1 MSVFS
6 PELAHRETTVPL
18 ASFIKP
24 FHAHYFSR
32 TVGTPFR
39 KRKYAFAGL
48 PGLMPLVRA
57 FLDTSAAER
66 SPDYRYLFTLLG
78 SELANN
84 ALTHS
89 LSSEHGGTY
98 TLTVDR
104 DATGMTL
111 TCQDQGTRRPMNP
124 GPLTATHLDT
134 LRPTAGSANG
144 QGLGLGLV
152 STLADQ
158 WGDNGNPKFRQ
169 VWFHLSYDL
178 TDTPWN
184 DINTDMDKADR

>member
-6 PELAHRETTVPL
+6 PELTQRETTVPL

-66 SPDYRYLFTLLG
+66 STDFRFLFTLLG

-84 ALTHS
+84 AIAHS
-89 LSSEHGGTY
+89 LSSEHGSTY
-98 TLTVDR
+98 SLTVDR
-104 DATGMTL
+104 GATGMTL
-111 TCQDQGTRRPMNP
+111 TCQDQGTRRPMDP
-124 GPLTATHLDT
+124 GPLTSTDLPALNSNTG
-134 LRPTAGSANG
+134 PGKG
-144 QGLGLGLV
+144 QGIGLGLV
-152 STLADQ
+152 NALADR

-169 VWFHLSYDL
+169 VWFHLSYNL
-178 TDTPWN
+178 TNNPWTR
-184 DINTDMDKADR
+184 IEGEC

>member
-6 PELAHRETTVPL
+6 PELTHREATVPL

-66 SPDYRYLFTLLG
+66 STDYRFLFTLLG

-84 ALTHS
+84 AIAHS
-89 LSSEHGGTY
+89 LSSENGQTY
-98 TLTVDR
+98 SLTVDR
-104 DATGMTL
+104 GANGMTL
-111 TCQDQGTRRPMNP
+111 TCQDQGTRHPMAS
-124 GPLTATHLDT
+124 GPLTAPALAALQPD
-134 LRPTAGSANG
+134 AGLGSG
-144 QGLGLGLV
+144 PGIGLGLV
-152 STLADQ
+152 NALADR

-178 TDTPWN
+178 SDSPWTQ
-184 DINTDMDKADR
+184 IEGEQ

>member
-6 PELAHRETTVPL
+6 PELTTREATVPL

-48 PGLMPLVRA
+48 PALMPLVRA

-66 SPDYRYLFTLLG
+66 SPDYRFLFTLLG

-84 ALTHS
+84 AIAHS
-89 LSSEHGGTY
+89 LSSEHGQTY
-98 TLTVDR
+98 SLTVDR
-104 DATGMTL
+104 GATGMTL
-111 TCQDQGTRRPMNP
+111 TCQDQGTRHPMAP
-124 GPLTATHLDT
+124 GPLTATDLPVLT
-134 LRPTAGSANG
+134 TETGAGMG
-144 QGLGLGLV
+144 QGIGLGLV
-152 STLADQ
+152 NALADR

-178 TDTPWN
+178 THNPWSQ
-184 DINTDMDKADR
+184 INTEEGEVDC

>member
-6 PELAHRETTVPL
+6 PELTSREATVPL

-48 PGLMPLVRA
+48 PSLMPLVRA

-66 SPDYRYLFTLLG
+66 SKDYRFLFTLLG

-84 ALTHS
+84 AIAHS
-89 LSSEHGGTY
+89 LSSEHGSTY
-98 TLTVDR
+98 SLTVDR
-104 DATGMTL
+104 GATGMTL
-111 TCQDQGTRRPMNP
+111 TCQDQGTLRPVAP
-124 GPLTATHLDT
+124 GPLTAAT
-134 LRPTAGSANG
+134 PQEIASGSAKG
-144 QGLGLGLV
+144 QGIGLGLV
-152 STLADQ
+152 NALADR

-178 TDTPWN
+178 THNPWAHL
-184 DINTDMDKADR
+184 NTAEDKVEC

>member
-6 PELAHRETTVPL
+6 PELTSREATVPL

-48 PGLMPLVRA
+48 PSLMPLVRA

-66 SPDYRYLFTLLG
+66 STDYRYLFTLLG

-84 ALTHS
+84 AIAHS
-89 LSSEHGGTY
+89 LSSEHGQTY
-98 TLTVDR
+98 SLTVDR
-104 DATGMTL
+104 GANGMTL
-111 TCQDQGTRRPMNP
+111 TCQDQGTRNPMAP
-124 GPLTATHLDT
+124 GPLTATDLTT
-134 LRPTAGSANG
+134 LAPDAGPGSG
-144 QGLGLGLV
+144 RGLGLV
-152 STLADQ
+152 SALADR

-178 TDTPWN
+178 THNPWTQ
-184 DINTDMDKADR
+184 IEGEQ

>member
-6 PELAHRETTVPL
+6 PELTHREATVPL

-48 PGLMPLVRA
+48 PSLMPLVRA

-66 SPDYRYLFTLLG
+66 STEYRFLFTLLG

-84 ALTHS
+84 AIAHS
-89 LSSEHGGTY
+89 LSSENGQTY
-98 TLTVDR
+98 SLTVDR
-104 DATGMTL
+104 GATGMTL
-111 TCQDQGTRRPMNP
+111 TCQDQGSRLPLEP
-124 GPLTATHLDT
+124 GPFTATDLNTLDPESG
-134 LRPTAGSANG
+134 LGSG
-144 QGLGLGLV
+144 QGIGLGLV
-152 STLADQ
+152 NALADR

-178 TDTPWN
+178 THNPWTQ
-184 DINTDMDKADR
+184 IEGGQ

>member
-6 PELAHRETTVPL
+6 PELTSREATVPL

-48 PGLMPLVRA
+48 PSLMPLVRA

-66 SPDYRYLFTLLG
+66 STDYRFLFTLLG

-84 ALTHS
+84 AIAHS
-89 LSSEHGGTY
+89 LSSEHGQTY
-98 TLTVDR
+98 SLTVDR
-104 DATGMTL
+104 GANGMTL
-111 TCQDQGTRRPMNP
+111 TCQDQGTRHPMNP
-124 GPLTATHLDT
+124 GPLTATELDT
-134 LRPTAGSANG
+134 LDSTTDQGKG
-144 QGLGLGLV
+144 QGIGLGLV
-152 STLADQ
+152 NALADR

-178 TDTPWN
+178 TNNPWSR
-184 DINTDMDKADR
+184 IEGEQ

>member
-6 PELAHRETTVPL
+6 PELTAREAMVPL

-48 PGLMPLVRA
+48 PSLMPLVRA

-66 SPDYRYLFTLLG
+66 SKDYRFLFTLLG

-84 ALTHS
+84 AIAHS
-89 LSSEHGGTY
+89 LSSEHGQTY
-98 TLTVDR
+98 SLTVDR
-104 DATGMTL
+104 GAMGMTL
-111 TCQDQGTRRPMNP
+111 TCQDQGTRHPMAP
-124 GPLTATHLDT
+124 GPLTAAT
-134 LRPTAGSANG
+134 PQEIASGSAKG
-144 QGLGLGLV
+144 KGLALIDA
-152 STLADQ
+152 LADR

-178 TDTPWN
+178 TDNPWSR
-184 DINTDMDKADR
+184 IEGEQ